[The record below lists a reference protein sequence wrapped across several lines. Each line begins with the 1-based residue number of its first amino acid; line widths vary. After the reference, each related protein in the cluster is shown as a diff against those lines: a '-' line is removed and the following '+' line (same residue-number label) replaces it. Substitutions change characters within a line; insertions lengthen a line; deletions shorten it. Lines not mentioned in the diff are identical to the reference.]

1 MTEQNTNEPKKR
13 SRTKWVIASVVS
25 LFILTLVVSVV
36 AGMVFLPRL
45 VESKAQE
52 FVAEKFNRELTIRK
66 LDIDLWNLT
75 ARLDGVV
82 LTDPDSK
89 EPFASFDHLFIEL
102 SPETFSEQAPVV
114 KEIRLVNPNIHL
126 VRYGK
131 KHYNIN
137 DLVAYAMKP
146 KEDDSKTNFS
156 INNIQIDNGT
166 IRIDDL
172 QRKKNL
178 SIEELNI
185 DIPVIANIPT
195 QVEIFTNLA
204 ISAKV
209 NNDKIELVGKSR
221 SKPAYDKKS
230 GKIALKL
237 DKLDL
242 PTYLG
247 YLPFDP
253 GFKLKSGKFSADLEI
268 IFPRKKEEK
277 RRILVKGDVTLN
289 SVWLAESAG
298 ATLLRFSELK
308 VDIDK
313 SDILSGKIGIG
324 RIGLKNPEVFL
335 DRNSNGQW
343 NFERL
348 LDAGK
353 KTETKTQQPKNGN
366 PAEKRPLVIYLTQ
379 LAVTGGQ
386 VFITDRTYKTPVN
399 ISARNIGINV
409 ENLSLDMDKHDVSAS
424 SIVSSG
430 THIRFI
436 HSMPELLDKFKGD
449 DKSALTQKA
458 LNKAAEK
465 SGFHFQVKQAVLR
478 NWSMHLENRQPKE
491 PVVTQVSQLNV
502 TVNNVSDSLD
512 KPLAVSAS
520 ARINDRG
527 SYLVKGNVIVSPL
540 KADLDVDF
548 SHVSIQFIQPY
559 INDYVNL
566 SLRKADLSVK
576 GKLLVDTSPSGVLQG
591 QFKGGAAVSNLSAVD
606 QMTKRPVISWKDLA
620 FEGVSVNLNPLSV
633 TIDKARMTDVVAR
646 VILLA
651 DGRLNLQNI
660 LRSNA
665 GGQKSLTENEEGQ
678 EPAAIRE
685 GATPVAQAP
694 VAPEQT
700 KPGQVGQEQKKPET
714 ATQTVVLPA
723 PDGQEKPDFS
733 LAIKKWIIKN
743 GTVRFSDNFIKPRY
757 TANIQNLRGAFI
769 NLSND
774 PKTQSRIRLRGQVN
788 GAPLDIS
795 GYVNPLSE
803 KLTLNIKAQ
812 VTGMELAQFSAY
824 SGKYLGYGIEKGKLT
839 YKATYKVQ
847 NGMLTAENSLVLDQ
861 LTLGQ
866 KVESKEAISSSIEL
880 ALALL
885 KDSNGVI
892 DLNVPISG
900 SLNDP
905 QFSLG
910 SIVGKVILNTLKR
923 IVTAPFAWLS
933 SLNEKEKN
941 LSGMIF
947 GPGSATLSKD
957 DEKRLERLANGLVK
971 RPKLKLEI
979 TGLYDDVADREGLGQ
994 STLDRKIRS
1003 LKRKKT
1009 GAPSFEDIKVSE
1021 KEYPELLRE
1030 VYRNEKFDK
1039 PKELLIFDKNV
1050 PVPEME
1056 KLLIQHYSTTDDN
1069 LILLANR
1076 RAEAVKNWLV
1086 LKGKVPDERIYLMA
1100 SKKGT
1105 SEKDKP
1111 AHRVDFN
1118 LRWKN

>member
-1 MTEQNTNEPKKR
+1 MTEQNTPDIEKRPQKR
-13 SRTKWVIASVVS
+13 SRVKLAVVGFLS
-25 LFILTLVVSVV
+25 FLVLLLGLV
-36 AGMVFLPRL
+36 AAGIYFLPRI
-45 VESKAQE
+45 VESGAKE
-52 FVAEKFNRELTIRK
+52 FVAEKFNRELTIEK
-66 LDIDLWNLT
+66 LDIDLLNLT
-75 ARLDGVV
+75 AKLDGVV
-82 LTDPDSK
+82 LTDPGSK
-89 EPFASFDHLFIEL
+89 DPFASFDHLFVEL
-102 SPETFSEQAPVV
+102 SPETFSERAAVV
-114 KEIRLVNPNIHL
+114 KEVRLVNPKIHI

-131 KHYNIN
+131 KQYNIN
-137 DLVAYAMKP
+137 DLVAYATRP
-146 KEDDSKTNFS
+146 KEDESKTNFS

-166 IRIDDL
+166 IRIDDE
-172 QRKKNL
+172 QRKKTL
-178 SIEELNI
+178 LIDELNI
-185 DIPVIANIPT
+185 DIPVIANMPSE
-195 QVEIFTNLA
+195 VEIFTALA
-204 ISAKV
+204 VSAKV
-209 NNDKIELVGKSR
+209 NNDRIELVGKSR
-221 SKPAYDKKS
+221 TKPSYDKKS
-230 GKIALKL
+230 GKISVKL

-253 GFKLKSGKFSADLEI
+253 GFKLKSGKFSADLDI

-277 RRILVKGDVTLN
+277 RRILVRGDVTLN
-289 SVWLAESAG
+289 SVSLAESNG
-298 ATLLRFSELK
+298 AAVLKFSELK

-343 NFERL
+343 NAERL
-348 LDAGK
+348 LNAGK
-353 KTETKTQQPKNGN
+353 KTETGKQTAKNEK
-366 PAEKRPLVIYLTQ
+366 PAAKQSFAIDLGQ
-379 LAVTGGQ
+379 LAVSGGQ
-386 VFITDRTYKTPVN
+386 VFITDKTYKTPVK
-399 ISARNIGINV
+399 ISAGNIGLSV
-409 ENLSLDMDKHDVSAS
+409 EKLSLDMDKNDVTAS
-424 SIVSSG
+424 SVVSTG
-430 THIRFI
+430 TRISFI
-436 HSMPELLDKFKGD
+436 HSMPELLDKFKVG
-449 DKSALTQKA
+449 DKSAVVQKA
-458 LNKAAEK
+458 VDKAAEK
-465 SGFHFQVKQAVLR
+465 SGFHFRINQAALK
-478 NWSMHLENRQPKE
+478 NWSLHLENRYPKE
-491 PVVTQVSQLNV
+491 PIVTKVSGLDV
-502 TVNNVSDSLD
+502 TVKDLSDAMD

-520 ARINDRG
+520 AKINDHG
-527 SYLVKGNVIVSPL
+527 TYIVKGTVTVSPM
-540 KADLDVDF
+540 KAELDVD
-548 SHVSIQFIQPY
+548 IKNIDIRFIQPY
-559 INDYVNL
+559 IDEYVNL

-576 GKLLVDTSPSGVLQG
+576 GKLLIGEGASGDLQG
-591 QFKGGAAVSNLSAVD
+591 QFRGGAGIGSLAAVD
-606 QMTKRPVISWKDLA
+606 QLSRRPVVSWKDLA
-620 FEGVSVNLNPLSV
+620 FEGLTVDLNPLAV
-633 TIDKARMTDVVAR
+633 TIDKAIMNGVSAR

-660 LRSNA
+660 LRSKA
-665 GGQKSLTENEEGQ
+665 GGQKSLTENEE
-678 EPAAIRE
+678 EPPTTTQDGTI
-685 GATPVAQAP
+685 PVANASATQEKTKT
-694 VAPEQT
+694 EQD
-700 KPGQVGQEQKKPET
+700 KPET
-714 ATQTVVLPA
+714 VTQTAVIQA
-723 PDGQEKPDFS
+723 PDSQRKPDFS
-733 LAIKKWIIKN
+733 LVIKKWIIRN

-795 GYVNPLSE
+795 GYINPLSDS
-803 KLTLNIKAQ
+803 LTLNIKAQ

-847 NGMLTAENSLVLDQ
+847 NGMLTAENSLILDQ
-861 LTLGQ
+861 LTLGE

-885 KDSNGVI
+885 KDSDGVI
-892 DLNVPISG
+892 DLNVPIAG

-941 LSGMIF
+941 LSGMVF
-947 GPGSATLSKD
+947 EPGSANLSKEG
-957 DEKRLERLANGLVK
+957 EKRLERLSKGLVK

-979 TGLYDDVADREGLGQ
+979 TGMYDDVADREGLGQ

-1009 GAPSFEDIKVSE
+1009 GAQSFEEITVSE
-1021 KEYPELLRE
+1021 KEYPELLKE
-1030 VYRNEKFDK
+1030 VYKSEKFDK
-1039 PKELLIFDKNV
+1039 PKELVIFDKAL

-1056 KLLIQHYSTTDDN
+1056 KLLIRHYASTNDN

-1076 RAEAVKNWLV
+1076 RAEAVKTWLV
-1086 LKGKVPDERIYLMA
+1086 LKGKVPDERIYLLA
-1100 SKKGT
+1100 SKKGVA
-1105 SEKDKP
+1105 EKDKP